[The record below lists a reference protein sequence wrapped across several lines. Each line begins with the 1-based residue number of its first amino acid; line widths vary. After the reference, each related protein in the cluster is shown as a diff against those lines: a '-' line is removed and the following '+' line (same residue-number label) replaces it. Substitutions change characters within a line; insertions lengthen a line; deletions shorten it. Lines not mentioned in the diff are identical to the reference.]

1 MTGVPL
7 ATFINQLKDRIM
19 GYRLHSA
26 IKYEVSYGSDAY
38 FNMGS
43 NYINRIIE
51 CLAEDTFWC
60 NDSEYYE
67 NADEIEADR
76 ETLLKNLP
84 RILNPDYSWG
94 NQDELDYVIE
104 EMENNSEC
112 GIDRQYLHD
121 GLKSLI
127 ESADSNNSFV
137 RFSWF

>member
-1 MTGVPL
+1 
-7 ATFINQLKDRIM
+7 M

-38 FNMGS
+38 FNMES

-60 NDSEYYE
+60 NDSECHE

-76 ETLLKNLP
+76 ATLLKNLP
-84 RILNPDYSWG
+84 NILTPNHDWECQEYLY
-94 NQDELDYVIE
+94 QLLK
-104 EMENNSEC
+104 EMEV
-112 GIDRQYLHD
+112 DREYLYQ
-121 GLKSLI
+121 GLKTLI
-127 ESADSNNSFV
+127 ENSDQNNSFV